1 MIPKFE
7 ITHFFQKTYY
17 IHEHNYQ
24 NSLKN
29 YCKNHK
35 IKDNLKKLYSEIPN
49 LY

>member
-1 MIPKFE
+1 MIPKFK

-24 NSLKN
+24 NSLKK